1 MGLLKNLELDFDTD
15 DIERFLHFFRI
26 MSDSLE
32 PLIIKL
38 ESDKYKEALKEIQ
51 TLAHNTAWAARRLNL
66 DEIVDFCV
74 FCEDIMQQ
82 ALRFDGPASA
92 EFIDWLLLLSEQCE
106 KYCKSYEQDLDILA
120 FFNPL
125 LVKLPDKL
133 SR

>member
-1 MGLLKNLELDFDTD
+1 MGLLAQLELEYESD
-15 DIERFLHFFRI
+15 DVEKFLHFFRI
-26 MSDSLE
+26 MADSLE

-38 ESDKYKEALKEIQ
+38 ESKAYKTALKEIQ
-51 TLAHNTAWAARRLNL
+51 SLAHNTAWAARRLKL
-66 DEIVDFCV
+66 DEITDFCV

-106 KYCKSYEQDLDILA
+106 NYCKSYEQDAENLA

-125 LVKLPDKL
+125 LVKLPSKL
-133 SR
+133 SN